1 MVTVRKSKLLTP
13 TSVIPENTYYYE
25 FDCDTIAE
33 LPTATYQGTNVAHGS
48 LATIIANGRQYRI
61 NGEGEWCI
69 QRYDASDPI
78 LIEKTITE
86 NGTYSAVDDDA
97 DGYSSVTADVPNTY
111 TESDE
116 GKVVD
121 NGELVA
127 QTARAESITANGT
140 YDTTTN
146 NSVTVDVVGENNAKF
161 IYDNTA
167 SFLPNKLQKITI
179 PSGYTTLPSSRF
191 SGYSYLSDVVLPDT
205 LLVISNYAFTNCTSL
220 TAITIPSSVTTIGQ
234 TVFNGCTNLQTIT
247 INQAEGSIS
256 GAPWGAPE
264 TTQIVWTG

>member
-1 MVTVRKSKLLTP
+1 MVTVRKSELLTP

-97 DGYSSVTADVPNTY
+97 DGYSSVTANVANTY

-121 NGELVA
+121 NGALVA
-127 QTARAESITANGT
+127 QTAREESIIENGI

-146 NSVTVDVVGENNAKF
+146 NSVTVDVVGADNNALH
-161 IYDNTA
+161 IYTGA
-167 SFLPNKLQKITI
+167 SSFSYNDSLKSISI
-179 PSGYTTLPSSRF
+179 PDGYTTITET
-191 SGYSYLSDVVLPDT
+191 T
-205 LLVISNYAFTNCTSL
+205 LQTKVQLKSIE
-220 TAITIPSSVTTIGQ
+220 IPSSISNIPSNA
-234 TVFNGCTNLQTIT
+234 FNGCARLETIT
-247 INQAEGSIS
+247 INKAEGSIV
-256 GAPWGAPE
+256 GAPWGAPN
-264 TTQIVWTG
+264 TTQVIWRG

>member
-1 MVTVRKSKLLTP
+1 MVTVRKSELLTP

-33 LPTATYQGTNVAHGS
+33 LPSATYQGTNVAHGS

-86 NGTYSAVDDDA
+86 NGTYLAVDDDA
-97 DGYSSVTADVPNTY
+97 DGYSSVAANVPNTY

-121 NGELVA
+121 NGELIA

-146 NSVTVDVVGENNAKF
+146 NSVMVNVAKSSEFTF
-161 IYDNTA
+161 IDQTQFAIIAKNLEQLVIPEGYTSVLRAVSSGSSIYTA
-167 SFLPNKLQKITI
+167 TNLKHISI
-179 PSGYTTLPSSRF
+179 PSTFTAIE
-191 SGYSYLSDVVLPDT
+191 SGTFAY
-205 LLVISNYAFTNCTSL
+205 CTSL
-220 TAITIPSSVTTIGQ
+220 E
-234 TVFNGCTNLQTIT
+234 TIT
-247 INQAEGSIS
+247 INKPEGSIT

-264 TTQIVWTG
+264 TTQVIWTG

>member
-33 LPTATYQGTNVAHGS
+33 LPTATYEGTNVAHGS

-86 NGTYSAVDDDA
+86 NGTYTALDEDV
-97 DGYSSVTADVPNTY
+97 DGYSSVIAEVPNTY

-140 YDTTTN
+140 YDTTKN
-146 NSVTVDVVGENNAKF
+146 NSVTVDVVSENNAK
-161 IYDNTA
+161 
-167 SFLPNKLQKITI
+167 I
-179 PSGYTTLPSSRF
+179 PIKSTNQFRLKNIES
-191 SGYSYLSDVVLPDT
+191 VVVPEG
-205 LLVISNYAFTNCTSL
+205 
-220 TAITIPSSVTTIGQ
+220 VTTILDIADGLSWNNLKYLELPS
-234 TVFNGCTNLQTIT
+234 TLNSIETNELRFFSALETIV
-247 INQAEGSIS
+247 IHKAEGSII
-256 GAPWGAPE
+256 GAPWGAPN
-264 TTQIVWTG
+264 TAQIVWTG

>member
-86 NGTYSAVDDDA
+86 NGTYSAVDDDDA
-97 DGYSSVTADVPNTY
+97 DGYSSVTANVPNTY

-140 YDTTTN
+140 YDTTMN
-146 NSVTVDVVGENNAKF
+146 NSVTVDVPVTPRGSFTRQISGSNIAFIGYYPDDPSTIICSVGLKPIA
-161 IYDNTA
+161 
-167 SFLPNKLQKITI
+167 
-179 PSGYTTLPSSRF
+179 TL
-191 SGYSYLSDVVLPDT
+191 VVLG
-205 LLVISNYAFTNCTSL
+205 
-220 TAITIPSSVTTIGQ
+220 SVTT
-234 TVFNGCTNLQTIT
+234 
-247 INQAEGSIS
+247 
-256 GAPWGAPE
+256 
-264 TTQIVWTG
+264 

>member
-48 LATIIANGRQYRI
+48 LATIIENGRQYRI

-86 NGTYSAVDDDA
+86 NATYSAVDDDA
-97 DGYSSVTADVPNTY
+97 DGYSSVDVDVPNTY
-111 TESDE
+111 TEGDE

-121 NGELVA
+121 NGALVA
-127 QTARAESITANGT
+127 QTARVESIIENGT

-146 NSVTVDVVGENNAKF
+146 NSVTVDVVSENNAKF
-161 IYDNTA
+161 ISNNAGFNYSDCIQ
-167 SFLPNKLQKITI
+167 SISIPNGVTKLLGGSITI
-179 PSGYTTLPSSRF
+179 GTRAP
-191 SGYSYLSDVVLPDT
+191 
-205 LLVISNYAFTNCTSL
+205 NL
-220 TAITIPSSVTTIGQ
+220 TEIYIPASVTEINSATFQ
-234 TVFNGCTNLQTIT
+234 NCPALETIT
-247 INQAEGSIS
+247 INKAEGSLT

-264 TTQIVWTG
+264 TTQVIWIG